1 MAQLSDIDR
10 ARIWRGLMR
19 RWSNL
24 RELLEVLTKQQL
36 RDAINATDVWI
47 DDSQASYNSALP
59 VAARNALT
67 TSQKTLLF
75 CAVAL
80 ARVSIS
86 MLRQVFGEVN

>member
-19 RWSNL
+19 YWSHL
-24 RELLEVLTKQQL
+24 HEEWSAKQVL

-47 DDSQASYNSALP
+47 DDNQASYNAALP
-59 VAARNALT
+59 EAARTVLT
-67 TSQKTLLF
+67 QSQKTLLF

-80 ARVSIS
+80 ARVSIG
-86 MLRQVFGEVN
+86 MLRRVFGEVN